1 MKRILRRDQFV
12 VVGKAVDAAMTNQSF
27 TNVALA
33 EQLNCDESTV
43 RHVRHGEK
51 AKYDTYEKVCK
62 HLGLRLENLL
72 EGSHTVDGVSAA
84 ALGSYVR
91 KAVEHYEG
99 TYITIRPKYAAPE
112 MIKVYRT
119 RIYWNKAHDCLS
131 FEELERRDD
140 RDAQTGHVYFP
151 EGPSLFL
158 MTISNGWVRTVQ
170 VSKLIA
176 GTKSMRG
183 MIASQFKESGGNF
196 TPVVA
201 PIAFVKVDAFDY
213 QAAAMLGELGPD
225 HANYKFYMEQL
236 HKTVRD
242 GYLRVALS
250 QRQGRP
256 EIALKSAV

>member
-12 VVGKAVDAAMTNQSF
+12 VVVKAVDAAMTNHSF

-51 AKYDTYEKVCK
+51 AKYDTYAKVCK

-112 MIKVYRT
+112 VIKIYLT
-119 RIYWNKAHDCLS
+119 RIYWNEAYDCLS
-131 FEELERRDD
+131 FEELERRDGHD
-140 RDAQTGHVYFP
+140 GQTGHVYFP

-158 MTISNGWVRTVQ
+158 MTIRNGWVRTVQ

-176 GTKSMRG
+176 GAKSMRG
-183 MIASQFKESGGNF
+183 MIASQFEKSGGNF

-201 PIAFVKVDAFDY
+201 PIVFVKVDPSDY
-213 QAAAMLGELGPD
+213 QAATMLGEFRPD
-225 HANYKFYMEQL
+225 HVDYKFYKEQL
-236 HKTVRD
+236 QRTLRD
-242 GYLRVALS
+242 GYLCVALPER
-250 QRQGRP
+250 QRRP
-256 EIALKSAV
+256 EMA